1 MEDIDV
7 KSLKSVA
14 RRGGAVSVAAASALL
29 LAACSA
35 GQITQ
40 TSSQVA
46 AVNGASAQTEDG
58 SVAVRDV
65 TVLLDENGEAAL
77 KFTATNQDYDMRD
90 HQLQSVEVDGQNVQL
105 GSVDPMPYNTSIVG
119 DSADGLDTL
128 PQTDLDKIQYVQTEL
143 NNREYAYGGNLPVT
157 FTFDS
162 GKVEALATISAPT
175 VESGK
180 THRQPEAEQAHEG
193 HTSH

>member
-29 LAACSA
+29 LAGCSA

-58 SVAVRDV
+58 SIAVRDV
-65 TVLLDENGEAAL
+65 TVLLDESGQAAL
-77 KFTATNQDYDMRD
+77 KFTATNQDYDLND
-90 HQLQSVEVDGQNVQL
+90 HQLQSAEVDGKSVQL
-105 GSVDPMPYNTSIVG
+105 GSVKPMAYNTNIVG
-119 DSADGLDTL
+119 DSAEGLRNMPQHDGE
-128 PQTDLDKIQYVQTEL
+128 KIQYVETSL
-143 NNREYAYGGNLPVT
+143 ANDSFAYGGNLPVT

-162 GKVEALATISAPT
+162 GTIETVATVSAPT
-175 VESGK
+175 VESGQ
-180 THRQPEAEQAHEG
+180 THRQPEAEHE
-193 HTSH
+193 H

>member
-65 TVLLDENGEAAL
+65 TVLLDETGQAAL
-77 KFTATNQDYDMRD
+77 KFTATNQDYDMRE
-90 HQLQSVEVDGQNVQL
+90 HKLQSVEVDGQQVEL
-105 GSVDPMPYNTSIVG
+105 GSVDAMPYNTVIVG
-119 DSADGLDTL
+119 DSADGLRNMPEADM
-128 PQTDLDKIQYVQTEL
+128 DKIQYVETEL
-143 NNREYAYGGNLPVT
+143 DNKDFAYGGNLPVT

-162 GKVEALATISAPT
+162 GKIETLATVSAPT

-180 THRQPEAEQAHEG
+180 THRQPEAEH
-193 HTSH
+193 

>member
-29 LAACSA
+29 LAGCSA

-58 SVAVRDV
+58 SIAVRDV
-65 TVLLDENGEAAL
+65 TVLLDESGQAAL
-77 KFTATNQDYDMRD
+77 KFTATNQDYDMRE
-90 HQLQSVEVDGQNVQL
+90 HQLQSAEVDGQAVQL
-105 GSVDPMPYNTSIVG
+105 GSVKPMAYNTSIVG
-119 DSADGLDTL
+119 DSADGLDAM
-128 PQTDLDKIQYVQTEL
+128 PQADGEKIQYVETSLDNESF
-143 NNREYAYGGNLPVT
+143 AYGGNLPVT

-162 GKVEALATISAPT
+162 GKIETVATVSAPT
-175 VESGK
+175 VASGQ
-180 THRQPEAEQAHEG
+180 TDRQPEAEKNH
-193 HTSH
+193 

>member
-29 LAACSA
+29 LAGCSA

-46 AVNGASAQTEDG
+46 AVNGSSAQTEDG
-58 SVAVRDV
+58 SIAVRDV
-65 TVLLDENGEAAL
+65 TVLLDESGQAAL
-77 KFTATNQDYDMRD
+77 KFTATNQDYDRRE
-90 HQLQSVEVDGQNVQL
+90 HQLQSAEVDGQSVQL
-105 GSVDPMPYNTSIVG
+105 GAVQPMGYNTRIVG
-119 DSADGLDTL
+119 DSADGLRNM
-128 PQTDLDKIQYVQTEL
+128 PQSDSETIQYVETSL
-143 NNREYAYGGNLPVT
+143 NNDSFAYGGNLPVT

-162 GKVEALATISAPT
+162 GTIETVATVSAPT
-175 VESGK
+175 VQSGQTK
-180 THRQPEAEQAHEG
+180 LEPEAEKALEEKH
-193 HTSH
+193 H

>member
-1 MEDIDV
+1 M

-65 TVLLDENGEAAL
+65 TVLLDESGQAAL
-77 KFTATNQDYDMRD
+77 KFTATNQDYDMRE
-90 HQLQSVEVDGQNVQL
+90 HQLQSVDVDGQSVQL
-105 GSVDPMPYNTSIVG
+105 GSVKPMGYNTSIVA
-119 DSADGLDTL
+119 DSAEGLESI
-128 PQTDLDKIQYVQTEL
+128 PQSDSETIQYVETSL
-143 NNREYAYGGNLPVT
+143 NNDSYAYGGNLPVT

-162 GKVEALATISAPT
+162 GKIETVATISAPT
-175 VESGK
+175 VESGQ
-180 THRQPEAEQAHEG
+180 THRQPEAEKALEEKH
-193 HTSH
+193 SK

>member
-1 MEDIDV
+1 M

-58 SVAVRDV
+58 SIAVRDV
-65 TVLLDENGEAAL
+65 TVLLDESGQAAL
-77 KFTATNQDYDMRD
+77 KFTATNQDYDMRE
-90 HQLQSVEVDGQNVQL
+90 HQLQSAEVDGQAVQL
-105 GSVDPMPYNTSIVG
+105 GSVKPMGYNTSIVG
-119 DSADGLDTL
+119 DSAEGLQKM
-128 PQTDLDKIQYVQTEL
+128 PQSDSETIQYVETSL
-143 NNREYAYGGNLPVT
+143 NNRDFAYGGNLPVT

-162 GKVEALATISAPT
+162 GTIETVATISAPT
-175 VESGK
+175 VESGQ
-180 THRQPEAEQAHEG
+180 TDSDPEAEKALEEKH
-193 HTSH
+193 HSN

>member
-65 TVLLDENGEAAL
+65 TVLLDETGQAAL
-77 KFTATNQDYDMRD
+77 KFTATNQDYDMRE
-90 HQLQSVEVDGQNVQL
+90 HKLQSVEVDGQSVQL
-105 GSVDPMPYNTSIVG
+105 GSVDAMPYNTTIVG
-119 DSADGLDTL
+119 DSANGLRNM
-128 PQTDLDKIQYVQTEL
+128 PEANMDKIQYVETEL
-143 NNREYAYGGNLPVT
+143 DNEDFAYGGNLPVT

-162 GKVEALATISAPT
+162 GKIETLATISAPT
-175 VESGK
+175 AKSGES
-180 THRQPEAEQAHEG
+180 HRQPEAEH
-193 HTSH
+193 

>member
-1 MEDIDV
+1 M

-46 AVNGASAQTEDG
+46 AVNGASAQTADG

-65 TVLLDENGEAAL
+65 TVLLDESGQAAL
-77 KFTATNQDYDMRD
+77 KFTATNQDYDMRE
-90 HQLQSVEVDGQNVQL
+90 HQLQSAEVDGQAVQL
-105 GSVDPMPYNTSIVG
+105 GSVKPMGYNTSIVG
-119 DSADGLDTL
+119 DSTEGLQKM
-128 PQTDLDKIQYVQTEL
+128 PQSDSETIQYVETSL
-143 NNREYAYGGNLPVT
+143 NNRDFAYGGNLPVT

-162 GKVEALATISAPT
+162 GTIETVATISAPT
-175 VESGK
+175 VESGQ
-180 THRQPEAEQAHEG
+180 TDREPEAEKALEEKH
-193 HTSH
+193 HSN

>member
-1 MEDIDV
+1 M

-65 TVLLDENGEAAL
+65 TVLLDESGQAAL
-77 KFTATNQDYDMRD
+77 KFTATNQDYDMRE
-90 HQLQSVEVDGQNVQL
+90 HQLQSAEVDGQAVQL
-105 GSVDPMPYNTSIVG
+105 GSVKPMGYNTSIVG
-119 DSADGLDTL
+119 DSTEGLQKM
-128 PQTDLDKIQYVQTEL
+128 PQSDSETIQYVETSL
-143 NNREYAYGGNLPVT
+143 NNRDFAYGGNLPVT

-162 GKVEALATISAPT
+162 GTIETVATISAPT
-175 VESGK
+175 VESGQ
-180 THRQPEAEQAHEG
+180 TDREPEAEKALEEKH
-193 HTSH
+193 HSN

>member
-58 SVAVRDV
+58 SVTVRDV
-65 TVLLDENGEAAL
+65 TVILDDNGQAAL
-77 KFTATNQDYDMRD
+77 KFTASNQDYEMRE
-90 HQLQSVEVDGQNVQL
+90 HKLQSVEVDGQSVQL
-105 GSVDPMPYNTSIVG
+105 QSVDPMPYNTTIVG
-119 DSADGLDTL
+119 DSADN
-128 PQTDLDKIQYVQTEL
+128 LDKIPQSDDKKIQYTETQL
-143 NNREYAYGGNLPVT
+143 SNRDFAYGGNLPVT

-162 GKVEALATISAPT
+162 GKIETVATIAAPHR
-175 VESGK
+175 ESG
-180 THRQPEAEQAHEG
+180 QEAREN
-193 HTSH
+193 

>member
-65 TVLLDENGEAAL
+65 TVLLDETGKAAL
-77 KFTATNQDYDMRD
+77 KFTATNQDYDMRE
-90 HQLQSVEVDGQNVQL
+90 HTLQSVEVDGQSVQL
-105 GSVDPMPYNTSIVG
+105 GSVDPMPYNTTLVG
-119 DSADGLDTL
+119 DSADGLDTM
-128 PQTDLDKIQYVQTEL
+128 PEADMDKIQYVETAL
-143 NNREYAYGGNLPVT
+143 DNDDFAYGGNLPVT

-162 GKVEALATISAPT
+162 GTIETLATVSAPT
-175 VESGK
+175 VKSGES
-180 THRQPEAEQAHEG
+180 HRQPEAEH
-193 HTSH
+193 